1 MTSHKDVWILHIETS
16 TKACSVALS
25 KNEECIGYK
34 EFIGQSFSHAEKL
47 PNFIDEI
54 ISESP
59 IQKNDLSALSIS
71 SGPGSYT
78 GLRIGCSTAKGLSF
92 ALNIPLISVDTLQLS
107 TKGVGLSS
115 EQSCYISVMKARL
128 NEVFIAIYDRNG
140 VVKPTYYTDITTD
153 EFNAYKE
160 TSVLI
165 VGNAAHL
172 MEEHRAYENWSFN
185 HTENAYRASDMISL
199 AYQKY
204 KQKDFEDLAYYEPF
218 YLKDFVVLKKKVKPK
233 L

>member
-1 MTSHKDVWILHIETS
+1 MTSHEDVWILHIETS

-54 ISESP
+54 IGESP
-59 IQKNDLSALSIS
+59 IEKNNLSALSIS

-107 TKGVGLSS
+107 TKAIALKE
-115 EQSCYISVMKARL
+115 EQLLYISVMKARL
-128 NEVFIAIYDRNG
+128 NEVFIAVYDRNG
-140 VVKPTYYTDITTD
+140 VVKPTYYTDVTTD
-153 EFNAYKE
+153 DFIAYKD

-165 VGNAAHL
+165 VGNASEL
-172 MEEHRAYENWSFN
+172 METHKPNENWSFN
-185 HTENAYRASDMISL
+185 HTENAYCASDMISL

-204 KQKDFEDLAYYEPF
+204 KQEDFEDLAYYEPF